1 MSTPAADIHVDD
13 ALVASLV
20 ETQHPDVAGPVTLV
34 ANGWDNAIYRL
45 GDNLGVRLPRREVA
59 AQLTLNEQRWLPEL
73 ARQVSVPI
81 PVPVRIGVPT
91 PAYPWPWSILPW
103 FDGDAATGLPVED
116 RGRLAVD
123 LAAFVHELHE
133 QAAPDAPHNPV
144 RGVPLRSRGAVFLER
159 LQTAGLPEADR
170 LRRFWERLVQ
180 TPAWAGPPVWLHG
193 DLHPGNLL
201 VNASGGLSAVVDFG
215 DLTAGDPASDLAV
228 AWLAFDPDVRTAF
241 RDLTVDADNDTWL
254 RAHGWAL
261 LLSTAFLVHSEP
273 ESAMR
278 AIGEHGLE
286 QVLIDA

>member
-13 ALVASLV
+13 ALVARLV
-20 ETQHPDVAGPVTLV
+20 ETQHPDVAGPVRLI

-45 GDNLGVRLPRREVA
+45 GDDLGVRLPRREVV

-133 QAAPDAPHNPV
+133 QAPPDAPHNPV
-144 RGVPLRSRGAVFLER
+144 RGVPLRAREAVFMER
-159 LQTAGLPEADR
+159 LQTAALPEADR
-170 LRRFWERLVQ
+170 LRRLWERLVQ
-180 TPAWAGPPVWLHG
+180 TPSWPGPPVWLHG

-201 VNASGGLSAVVDFG
+201 VNASGGLSAVIDFG

-241 RDLTVDADNDTWL
+241 RDLVVDADNDTWL

-261 LLSTAFLVHSEP
+261 ALTTAFLVHSEP
-273 ESAMR
+273 GSAMR

>member
-1 MSTPAADIHVDD
+1 MSTPAADIRVDD
-13 ALVASLV
+13 ALVARLV
-20 ETQHPDVAGPVTLV
+20 ETQHPDVAGPVTLI

-45 GDNLGVRLPRREVA
+45 GDRLGVRLPRREVA

-73 ARQVSVPI
+73 AGQVSVPI
-81 PVPVRIGVPT
+81 PVPERIGVPT

-103 FDGDAATGLPVED
+103 FDGSAATGVPVED

-133 QAAPDAPHNPV
+133 QAPPDAPHNPV
-144 RGVPLRSRGAVFLER
+144 RGVPLRSRETVFLER
-159 LQTAGLPEADR
+159 LATADLPDADR
-170 LRRFWERLVQ
+170 LRRLWERLVE
-180 TPAWAGPPVWLHG
+180 TPPWQGPPVWLHG

-201 VNASGGLSAVVDFG
+201 VNASGALSAVIDFG

-241 RDLTVDADNDTWL
+241 RDLIVDADNDTWL

-273 ESAMR
+273 DSAMR